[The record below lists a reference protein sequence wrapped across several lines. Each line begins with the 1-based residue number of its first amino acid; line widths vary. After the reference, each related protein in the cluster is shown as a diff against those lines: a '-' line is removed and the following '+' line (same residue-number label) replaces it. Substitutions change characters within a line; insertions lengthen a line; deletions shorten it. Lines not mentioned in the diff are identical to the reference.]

1 MGCNTLANIILS
13 KVQSCRS
20 LGNLIEKI
28 GEKVEVKFVVP
39 LAKCILPHLEIR
51 ATSSEIDDLR
61 KNAWNWGRLSA
72 DLLHSFH
79 RKIWII
85 LSKS

>member
-1 MGCNTLANIILS
+1 MGCNMLANITPS
-13 KVQSCRS
+13 KVQFSRS
-20 LGNLIEKI
+20 LGNLIETI
-28 GEKVEVKFVVP
+28 GKKVQAKFAVP

-51 ATSSEIDDLR
+51 ATSSEIDDLG

-85 LSKS
+85 LSK

>member
-1 MGCNTLANIILS
+1 MGCNMLANIILS

-51 ATSSEIDDLR
+51 ATSSEIDDLG

-85 LSKS
+85 LSK

>member
-1 MGCNTLANIILS
+1 MGCNMLANIILS

-51 ATSSEIDDLR
+51 ATSSEIDDLGKMR
-61 KNAWNWGRLSA
+61 GIGA
-72 DLLHSFH
+72 D
-79 RKIWII
+79 
-85 LSKS
+85 

>member
-1 MGCNTLANIILS
+1 MGCNMLANITLS
-13 KVQSCRS
+13 KVQSSRS
-20 LGNLIEKI
+20 LGNLIENI
-28 GEKVEVKFVVP
+28 GEKVEAKFAVP

-51 ATSSEIDDLR
+51 ATSSEIDDLG
-61 KNAWNWGRLSA
+61 KNAWNWGRLGA

-85 LSKS
+85 SSK